1 MTVHPSL
8 YHPNDA
14 LQLCRSGSPVPRTHC
29 SSFSTQKCILQQVG
43 EKLLSHFPGSSCPIV
58 EMRCLSHGLTSLPE
72 LQAKS
77 ILLMSFIKEPSES
90 NKKLRKLSWWPNM
103 DSQVEGYKILYYL
116 PDVLTK
122 CIIILNQIS
131 FWTPCRRGIAS
142 GEKHYFKEIQMK
154 HNRFLRSL
162 ELKSCGQVWTRYL
175 CARLGSIL
183 KIYTQ
188 IPDQK
193 EESSGIHLP

>member
-1 MTVHPSL
+1 MLYSCAEVVALSREPTAAAFPPRNAYCNKWERNSSHTSQGAPVPWWRWDVSLTVWLAFQNFKPSL
-8 YHPNDA
+8 
-14 LQLCRSGSPVPRTHC
+14 
-29 SSFSTQKCILQQVG
+29 
-43 EKLLSHFPGSSCPIV
+43 
-58 EMRCLSHGLTSLPE
+58 SL
-72 LQAKS
+72 
-77 ILLMSFIKEPSES
+77 LLMSFIKEPSES

-162 ELKSCGQVWTRYL
+162 ELKSCGQVWIRYL